1 MTTNHGIEHTD
12 RLTRLHRGRN
22 VPVRILKNLLI
33 QRVVKDPL
41 IDIVLLCHTL
51 QDGDRHLTIRL
62 RNVDAS
68 QSLNKRQIR
77 CDMSIELIIRRG
89 SNDLD
94 TTRTRGSKQR
104 LQRFHSSGREL
115 HHLMELINEQHDLST
130 LGLRETLSLIEQS
143 LQARSHLFG
152 VRQVSDHLC
161 HVDFQVDALWIILH
175 TGLHEHRVVRN
186 NMASTHLIQVCL
198 RVDHDT
204 RHLNLAIGLD
214 HLSDHIASCIEGA
227 L

>member
-1 MTTNHGIEHTD
+1 
-12 RLTRLHRGRN
+12 
-22 VPVRILKNLLI
+22 
-33 QRVVKDPL
+33 
-41 IDIVLLCHTL
+41 
-51 QDGDRHLTIRL
+51 
-62 RNVDAS
+62 
-68 QSLNKRQIR
+68 
-77 CDMSIELIIRRG
+77 MSIELVIRRR

-94 TTRTRGSKQR
+94 TPRSRSRKQR

-115 HHLMELINEQHDLST
+115 YDLVELIDEQHDLST
-130 LGLRETLSLIEQS
+130 LGLRETLSLVEQS

-152 VRQVSDHLC
+152 IRQVCDHLR

-175 TGLHEHRVVRN
+175 TGLHEHRVVRD

-198 RVDHDT
+198 GVNHDA